1 MQNLPEET
9 NIMTTKSGLIP
20 TNINEA
26 MQLSE
31 ILAKSEIVPT
41 DFRGKPS
48 NIFVAVNWGIEI
60 GLSPMQSLQSI
71 AVINGRPSI
80 WGDAALALVRGSG
93 KLEYIHETQNEREA
107 TCVVKRKGEP
117 SEATYKFSMEDAQR
131 AGLLNRNGPWK
142 HYPKRMMQMRARSF
156 ALRDVFTDVL
166 KGIGLAEEQ
175 EDQIEADVL
184 PKQPK
189 ENPIDPLAKE
199 EPAENP
205 GEVHDAEI
213 EEDGVTSYTL
223 DDVKALYM
231 DAEPKVQAK
240 MGEVFTKHGN
250 WREFTD
256 QAKINELYNDLCKC
270 GEAEVA

>member
-20 TNINEA
+20 SNINEA

-93 KLEYIHETQNEREA
+93 KLEYIHETQTEREA

-131 AGLLNRNGPWK
+131 AGLLSRNGPWK
-142 HYPKRMMQMRARSF
+142 QYPKRMMQMRARSF

-175 EDQIEADVL
+175 EDKMETDVL
-184 PKQPK
+184 PKQPTT
-189 ENPIDPLAKE
+189 EEPIDPLSRDDNKS
-199 EPAENP
+199 EPKQ
-205 GEVHDAEI
+205 
-213 EEDGVTSYTL
+213 EEDVHEAEVEEIQNYSL
-223 DDVKALYM
+223 DDVKGVYM
-231 DAEPKVQAK
+231 DASPEQQGK
-240 MGEVFTKHGN
+240 MGSVFEKYPN
-250 WREFTD
+250 WRKFTD
-256 QAKINELYNDLCKC
+256 DDQPAINSMYHELK
-270 GEAEVA
+270 AV